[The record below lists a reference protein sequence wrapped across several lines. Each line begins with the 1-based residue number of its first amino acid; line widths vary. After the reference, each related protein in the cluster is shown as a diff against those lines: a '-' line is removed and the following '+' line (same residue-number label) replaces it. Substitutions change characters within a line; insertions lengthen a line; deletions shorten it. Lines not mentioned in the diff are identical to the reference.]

1 MLSLQ
6 ETHINDDS
14 TQNRCGKQKKIPDHK
29 ICICTQKIMG
39 EITEN
44 NCWEFSDLIPLTGSL
59 NRTFFTSSFHV
70 LADLGN
76 LMVLLCDTRF

>member
-1 MLSLQ
+1 MM
-6 ETHINDDS
+6 TVHG
-14 TQNRCGKQKKIPDHK
+14 TRCGMEKKILDHK
-29 ICICTQKIMG
+29 IYICTQKIRG

-44 NCWEFSDLIPLTGSL
+44 NCWDFCDLIPLTGSL

-76 LMVLLCDTRF
+76 LMVLLCDTCF